1 MLAQAQ
7 PSTLDLI
14 PGARSAINYLMS
26 KVADF
31 QRVPQ
36 RLSSAQTN
44 LINIKRAAEAKGKIG
59 YATEAAFAIQ
69 QVMSLQSQHQ
79 NASGSVANAIDQ
91 LRTSG
96 LLSGPVEVAVS
107 VIDAAG
113 KVTSILSGTDSVERT
128 ARSLS
133 TKVLSPEQQAAL
145 QTPTGGATPMLKY
158 LLYGGILYAGF
169 YFLVKGKA
177 RGTRSW

>member
-7 PSTLDLI
+7 PSYLDMI
-14 PGARSAINYLMS
+14 PGARNAVNYLLS

-36 RLSSAQTN
+36 RLTVAQTN
-44 LINIKRAAEAKGKIG
+44 LVNIKRVAEAKGKIG
-59 YATEAAFAIQ
+59 YATEAALGIQ
-69 QVMSLQSQHQ
+69 QVMKLQSDHQ
-79 NASGSVANAIDQ
+79 RASGAVANALDQ

-96 LLSGPVEVAVS
+96 LLAGPVEVAAAVL
-107 VIDAAG
+107 DAAA
-113 KVTSILSGTDSVERT
+113 KVTSILSGTDSVERLAT
-128 ARSLS
+128 SIQS
-133 TKVLSPEQQAAL
+133 KVMSPEEYAATQQVGVAKS
-145 QTPTGGATPMLKY
+145 PMVKY
-158 LLYGGILYAGF
+158 LLYGGLAYLGF

>member
-1 MLAQAQ
+1 MLAQA

-14 PGARSAINYLMS
+14 PGARSAVNYLMG

-36 RLSSAQTN
+36 RLSTAQAN
-44 LINIKRAAEAKGKIG
+44 LINAKRAAESKGKIG
-59 YATEAAFAIQ
+59 YATEAALAIQ
-69 QVMSLQSQHQ
+69 QVMNLQTEHQ
-79 NASGSVANAIDQ
+79 KASVSVGNALDQ

-96 LLSGPVEVAVS
+96 LLAGPLDVAAA
-107 VIDAAG
+107 VIDAGA
-113 KVTSILSGTDSVERT
+113 KVASILRGTDSVEAS

-133 TKVLSPEQQAAL
+133 SKVLTPGEQVAIQ
-145 QTPTGGATPMLKY
+145 TGGSPMLQY
-158 LLYGGILYAGF
+158 LLYGGIIYAAF

-177 RGTRSW
+177 KGMRSW